1 MRGKKVGATHGG
13 KSTGPKTEQGKAN
26 LKHGKYTKQAQTEHS
41 EASAQLSQLEDAMY
55 LLGLSKEKSPD
66 QQGFKD
72 FVGLAWSSIWWRRGE
87 LNPRPS
93 VRGLRLYMH
102 SVVY

>member
-1 MRGKKVGATHGG
+1 MEVYGVSIHKKAH
-13 KSTGPKTEQGKAN
+13 
-26 LKHGKYTKQAQTEHS
+26 KYWALRTSMEFS
-41 EASAQLSQLEDAMY
+41 RVY
-55 LLGLSKEKSPD
+55 
-66 QQGFKD
+66 
-72 FVGLAWSSIWWRRGE
+72 WSSIWWRRGE

>member
-1 MRGKKVGATHGG
+1 VEFNGVSIHKKA
-13 KSTGPKTEQGKAN
+13 Q
-26 LKHGKYTKQAQTEHS
+26 KYWALRTSMEFS
-41 EASAQLSQLEDAMY
+41 RVY
-55 LLGLSKEKSPD
+55 
-66 QQGFKD
+66 
-72 FVGLAWSSIWWRRGE
+72 WSSIWWRRGE